1 MLNYSNL
8 NDVEFEDL
16 CQDIMSKKLDR
27 SLRRYA
33 AGRDGGIDL
42 SDTAVSP
49 DIIVQ
54 VKYYQ
59 KTDAAGLIASLKK
72 EIEKVEALKP
82 KQYYICCSKE
92 LSPTRIKEIYRMF
105 SAYMDSDKN
114 IITLIEIDNFLSM
127 CENAEILQRHYKLW
141 ISSSNILQDIY
152 SNDIFIDCES
162 LLSSIEKVEKFFVE
176 TTAYSQ
182 ALKCLAAHKTLF
194 LTGDPGV
201 GKTITS
207 KMLIL
212 YFAAKGYRVRYTT
225 DVTDLAALKRA
236 ISKDRNTKEVILLDD
251 CLGQAY
257 FEMKTSQGTELLS
270 LIRFVNASKSK
281 LLILNSRVTIY
292 QEACLKTPEL
302 VKSFENKEFKI
313 QILDMNVMPDLE
325 KARILYNHM
334 YFSTEDE
341 DYFYAIKENRNYMN
355 IINHDNYNPRIIEFI
370 SDPNRYKGIT
380 TANYYEFILNC
391 LDNPHMVWDNEYE
404 ERLQVTDRSL
414 LITLFSLSNTEV
426 SYELVKKCFMKRIQ
440 RAPGIDTTINQFE
453 RSLKRLQDSFIR
465 IIDQCGS
472 KKISMVNPSVNDYLR
487 SKLKDNPLELE
498 IMLESALV
506 ISQYKRL
513 LPDEEAEKRIISQIE
528 TGDINKF
535 YFENEVRKCGI
546 ITSYV
551 ASNCILNLTY
561 KKDIYLYLK
570 HFDDIADFDKTIIHA
585 ADILVKLFGETLFH
599 FYEIDTF
606 LKDFEIF
613 KEIILKLEL
622 IDLVNVLGACY
633 EYFEEEFEFIE
644 MCEEVV
650 QKAVDNYCESI
661 EALSYDSEIGDIV
674 SNYTQAAEYGYEI
687 DKDRIFSIV
696 ESKITSIV
704 EDQIYDIVGNLPG
717 DLSGGGYLVDDFNI
731 YIGGIE
737 EMIDFFL
744 DEDYDDEGY
753 NSGESN
759 SNGDIDLIFNR

>member
-313 QILDMNVMPDLE
+313 QILNMDVMPDLE

-355 IINHDNYNPRIIEFI
+355 IINHDNYNPRIIQFI

-380 TANYYEFILNC
+380 AANYYEFILNC

-453 RSLKRLQDSFIR
+453 RSLKRLQDSFIW
-465 IIDQCGS
+465 IIDQSGS
-472 KKISMVNPSVNDYLR
+472 KKLSMVNPSVNDYLR

-513 LPDEEAEKRIISQIE
+513 LPDEEAEKRIISQFE
-528 TGDINKF
+528 TGGINKF
-535 YFENEVRKCGI
+535 YFENEAQKCGI

-561 KKDIYLYLK
+561 KK
-570 HFDDIADFDKTIIHA
+570 
-585 ADILVKLFGETLFH
+585 
-599 FYEIDTF
+599 
-606 LKDFEIF
+606 IF
-613 KEIILKLEL
+613 ICI
-622 IDLVNVLGACY
+622 
-633 EYFEEEFEFIE
+633 
-644 MCEEVV
+644 
-650 QKAVDNYCESI
+650 
-661 EALSYDSEIGDIV
+661 
-674 SNYTQAAEYGYEI
+674 
-687 DKDRIFSIV
+687 
-696 ESKITSIV
+696 
-704 EDQIYDIVGNLPG
+704 
-717 DLSGGGYLVDDFNI
+717 
-731 YIGGIE
+731 
-737 EMIDFFL
+737 
-744 DEDYDDEGY
+744 
-753 NSGESN
+753 
-759 SNGDIDLIFNR
+759 

>member
-313 QILDMNVMPDLE
+313 QILNMDVMPDLE

-355 IINHDNYNPRIIEFI
+355 IINHDNYNPRIIQFI

-380 TANYYEFILNC
+380 AANYYEFILNC

-426 SYELVKKCFMKRIQ
+426 SYELVK
-440 RAPGIDTTINQFE
+440 
-453 RSLKRLQDSFIR
+453 
-465 IIDQCGS
+465 
-472 KKISMVNPSVNDYLR
+472 
-487 SKLKDNPLELE
+487 
-498 IMLESALV
+498 
-506 ISQYKRL
+506 
-513 LPDEEAEKRIISQIE
+513 
-528 TGDINKF
+528 
-535 YFENEVRKCGI
+535 
-546 ITSYV
+546 
-551 ASNCILNLTY
+551 
-561 KKDIYLYLK
+561 
-570 HFDDIADFDKTIIHA
+570 
-585 ADILVKLFGETLFH
+585 
-599 FYEIDTF
+599 
-606 LKDFEIF
+606 
-613 KEIILKLEL
+613 
-622 IDLVNVLGACY
+622 NV
-633 EYFEEEFEFIE
+633 
-644 MCEEVV
+644 
-650 QKAVDNYCESI
+650 S
-661 EALSYDSEIGDIV
+661 
-674 SNYTQAAEYGYEI
+674 
-687 DKDRIFSIV
+687 
-696 ESKITSIV
+696 
-704 EDQIYDIVGNLPG
+704 
-717 DLSGGGYLVDDFNI
+717 
-731 YIGGIE
+731 
-737 EMIDFFL
+737 
-744 DEDYDDEGY
+744 
-753 NSGESN
+753 
-759 SNGDIDLIFNR
+759 